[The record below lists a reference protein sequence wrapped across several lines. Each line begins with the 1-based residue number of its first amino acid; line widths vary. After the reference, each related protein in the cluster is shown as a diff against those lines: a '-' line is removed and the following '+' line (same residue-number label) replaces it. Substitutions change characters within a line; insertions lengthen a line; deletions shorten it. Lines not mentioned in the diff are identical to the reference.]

1 MNIKLFKYQKL
12 FNLNNLSSYDHLK
25 TLFNQVKKN
34 ELLIISRSL
43 SSNLDETKIRNKSNI
58 NLKNQKRSFK
68 LNNENL
74 NDTQDE
80 VKFSKKFTFYL
91 FWLL

>member
-12 FNLNNLSSYDHLK
+12 FNLNNFSSYDHLK

-80 VKFSKKFTFYL
+80 VKFRKNFTFYL

>member
-12 FNLNNLSSYDHLK
+12 FNLNNFSSYDHLK

-80 VKFSKKFTFYL
+80 VKFRINFTFYL